1 MVGIDL
7 GTTNSVVYVWNSAKG
22 DACPLCDLVPSVVDY
37 TAKVVGK
44 QAKGNIVKNPVNQIA
59 SSFKVDIDQE
69 YAVTAS
75 SKVLGAMKL
84 FHRSDPDVVITV
96 PAYFTANQ
104 RAQTV
109 KAAEMAGLRV
119 KAILN
124 EPTAA
129 ALYYNR
135 TKKDITMVYDLG
147 GGTFDISII
156 DTRFGRYDVC
166 ATDGLKLGGDDLD
179 RLIVNAILNQCK
191 FIQQSASFD
200 DISPRLKEVAETC
213 KLQIQKNKD
222 TVHYDLSSCGL
233 GKLFEKPVF
242 DLTVDVYKMAIQRV
256 FGKTIQKTK
265 KVLIDSTYEKDELSF
280 IFVGGSTRDPY
291 LREMVEE
298 AIGILS
304 KPFTYNPD
312 HIVAQG
318 AAYYA
323 HMLDVG
329 EAEESV
335 SDVTTA
341 LGLLLDNG
349 SIYNVVAK
357 NSILPLKATH
367 VVRNA
372 EESDGIS
379 LAVYQGD
386 SVVESECA
394 YIGQLDFKFANGVM
408 PANSGIVTVYFDINS
423 SGLLTLSAKELGGE
437 LQSLELRL

>member
-7 GTTNSVVYVWNSAKG
+7 GTTNSVVYIWNIAKSE
-22 DACPLCDLVPSVVDY
+22 AHQLCDLVPSVVDY
-37 TAKVVGK
+37 SSKVVGK
-44 QAKGNIVKNPVNQIA
+44 QAKENITSKPSNQIT
-59 SSFKVDIDQE
+59 SSFKVDIDLD

-75 SKVLGAMKL
+75 SKVLEALKL
-84 FHRSDPDVVITV
+84 FHLADPNVVITV
-96 PAYFTANQ
+96 PAYFSANQ

-109 KAAEMAGLRV
+109 RAAERAGLHV
-119 KAILN
+119 GAVLN

-135 TKKDITMVYDLG
+135 TKKEITMVFDLG
-147 GGTFDISII
+147 GGTFDISVI

-179 RLIVNAILNQCK
+179 NLLANAILNQCK
-191 FIQQSASFD
+191 FIQHSVTFD
-200 DISPRLKEVAETC
+200 DIKPRLKEAAEAC
-213 KLQIQKNKD
+213 KLAIQKTRE
-222 TVHYDLSSCGL
+222 TVHYDLSGSGL
-233 GKLFEKPVF
+233 SSYFENPVF
-242 DLTVDVYKMAIQRV
+242 ELTEDTYKMAVRRV

-265 KVLIDSTYEKDELSF
+265 KVLLDSTYDKDELSF

-298 AIGILS
+298 AIGVKS
-304 KPFTYNPD
+304 KPFTYDPD

-323 HMLDVG
+323 HLLVTG

-341 LGLLLDNG
+341 LGLLLNNG

-357 NSILPLKATH
+357 NSILPLRATH

-379 LAVYQGD
+379 LAIYQGD
-386 SVVESECA
+386 SVVESECT
-394 YIGQLDFKFANGVM
+394 YLGQLDFHFKDGVT
-408 PANSGIVTVYFDINS
+408 PADMGVVTVYFDINT
-423 SGLLTLSAKELGGE
+423 SGILTLSAKELGGE
-437 LQSLELRL
+437 LQTLELRI

>member
-7 GTTNSVVYVWNSAKG
+7 GTTNSVVYSWNSAKG
-22 DACPLCDLVPSVVDY
+22 EAYPLCDLVPSVVDY
-37 TAKVVGK
+37 TAKAVGK
-44 QAKGNIVKNPVNQIA
+44 QAKENIVSKPLNQIA
-59 SSFKVDIDQE
+59 SSFKVDIDLD

-75 SKVLGAMKL
+75 SKVLAAMKL
-84 FHRSDPDVVITV
+84 FHLTDLEAVITV
-96 PAYFTANQ
+96 PAYFSANQ
-104 RAQTV
+104 RAQTI
-109 KAAEMAGLRV
+109 KAAELAGLHVR
-119 KAILN
+119 AILN

-129 ALYYNR
+129 ALFYNR

-179 RLIVNAILNQCK
+179 NLIANAILNQCK

-200 DISPRLKEVAETC
+200 DIKARLKEVAEIC
-213 KLQIQKNKD
+213 KLQIQKAQD
-222 TVHYDLSSCGL
+222 TVHYDLSDCGL
-233 GKLFEKPVF
+233 GQYFEKQVF
-242 DLTVDVYKMAIQRV
+242 TLTVDIYKLAIQRV

-265 KVLIDSTYEKDELSF
+265 KVLFDSTYNKEELSF

-298 AIGILS
+298 SIGIHS

-323 HMLDVG
+323 HLLTTG

-341 LGLLLDNG
+341 LGLLLSNG
-349 SIYNVVAK
+349 TIYNVVAK
-357 NSILPLKATH
+357 NSILPLRATH

-386 SVVESECA
+386 SIVESECT
-394 YIGQLDFKFANGVM
+394 YLGQLDFKFANGIT
-408 PANSGIVTVYFDINS
+408 PANTGIVTVYFDINT
-423 SGLLTLSAKELGGE
+423 SGLLTLSARELGGE
-437 LQSLELRL
+437 LQSLELRI